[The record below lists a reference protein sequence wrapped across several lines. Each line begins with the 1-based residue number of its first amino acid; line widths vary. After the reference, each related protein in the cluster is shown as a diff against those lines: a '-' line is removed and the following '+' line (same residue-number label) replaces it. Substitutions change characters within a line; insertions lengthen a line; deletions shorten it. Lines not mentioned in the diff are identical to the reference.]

1 MPGVARRARPPTAS
15 EQPAAT
21 KTAAHQTAS
30 DLADTG
36 IGVIPS
42 GSRLAGSNIVQ
53 RVSVFAAATGIGSWP
68 GSSPREAAEI
78 VIGELHTL
86 PHLVELP
93 ARGVGADIIGRAG
106 ALLIDIGIDTV
117 PRGYRIA
124 NGRSAVV
131 RRAASLLDEDIDAL
145 EEAWEKAGLRGGTRT
160 VKVQAP
166 GPITLAAQLELPG
179 GHRAITDPG
188 ALRDLAGSLAEGVAA
203 HRAQIERRLDS
214 PVVVQFDEPSLPAAL
229 EGRLTGVT
237 SLTPVHP
244 VDESVAIGLLDDCV
258 ALVGAEVAVHSCAAG
273 LPWKGLQRS
282 GIHAISVDV
291 STLTAADLDGVGD
304 FVDSGRTVLL
314 GVVPTTPPAARP
326 SSEEVAKG
334 AVAVTDR
341 LGFAR
346 SVLRERIGITPAC
359 GLAATTPQWAR
370 TAVEL
375 AQKAADA
382 FGEDPDAI

>member
-1 MPGVARRARPPTAS
+1 
-15 EQPAAT
+15 
-21 KTAAHQTAS
+21 
-30 DLADTG
+30 
-36 IGVIPS
+36 
-42 GSRLAGSNIVQ
+42 
-53 RVSVFAAATGIGSWP
+53 VSVFAAATGIGSWP

-93 ARGVGADIIGRAG
+93 SRGIGADMIGRAG
-106 ALLIDIGIDTV
+106 ALLVDIGIDTV

-124 NGRSAVV
+124 NGRSSAV

-145 EEAWEKAGLRGGTRT
+145 EEAWEKAGLRGGSRA

-166 GPITLAAQLELPG
+166 GPITLAAALELSG
-179 GHRAITDPG
+179 GHRAITDAG
-188 ALRDLAGSLAEGVAA
+188 ALRDLAGSLAEGMAV
-203 HRAQIERRLDS
+203 HRAQLERRLET

-229 EGRLTGVT
+229 EGRLSGVT

-258 ALVGAEVAVHSCAAG
+258 GVVGGEVAMHSCAPG

-282 GIHAISVDV
+282 SIHALSVDV
-291 STLTAADLDGVGD
+291 STLTAADLDGVGE
-304 FVDSGRTVLL
+304 FVDGGRTVML
-314 GVVPTTPPAARP
+314 GVVATAAPTTRP
-326 SSEEVAKG
+326 SAEEVAKA

-359 GLAATTPQWAR
+359 GLAGATPQWAR

-382 FGEDPDAI
+382 FAEDPDAI

>member
-1 MPGVARRARPPTAS
+1 M
-15 EQPAAT
+15 
-21 KTAAHQTAS
+21 
-30 DLADTG
+30 
-36 IGVIPS
+36 
-42 GSRLAGSNIVQ
+42 
-53 RVSVFAAATGIGSWP
+53 SVFAAATGIGSWP

-78 VIGELHTL
+78 VLGELHTL

-106 ALLIDIGIDTV
+106 ALLVDIGMDTV

-131 RRAASLLDEDIDAL
+131 RRAASLLDEDTDAL
-145 EEAWEKAGLRGGTRT
+145 EEAWEKAGLRGGSRA

-166 GPITLAAQLELPG
+166 GPITLAAELELPG

-188 ALRDLAGSLAEGVAA
+188 AVRDLAESLAEGVAA
-203 HRAQIERRLDS
+203 HRAQLQRRLET
-214 PVVVQFDEPSLPAAL
+214 PVVVQFDEPLLPVAL
-229 EGRLTGVT
+229 AGRLTGVT

-244 VDESVAIGLLDDCV
+244 VDEAVAMGLLDDCA
-258 ALVGAEVAVHSCAAG
+258 ALVGAEVAVHSCAVG
-273 LPWKGLQRS
+273 LPWKALQRS
-282 GIHAISVDV
+282 GVHAVAVDV
-291 STLTAADLDGVGD
+291 SRLTAADLDGVGD

-314 GVVPTTPPAARP
+314 GVVPTTAPAVRP
-326 SSEEVAKG
+326 SAEQITKA

-359 GLAATTPQWAR
+359 GLAGATPRWAR
-370 TAVEL
+370 TAIEL

>member
-1 MPGVARRARPPTAS
+1 
-15 EQPAAT
+15 
-21 KTAAHQTAS
+21 
-30 DLADTG
+30 L
-36 IGVIPS
+36 
-42 GSRLAGSNIVQ
+42 
-53 RVSVFAAATGIGSWP
+53 
-68 GSSPREAAEI
+68 SPREAAEI
-78 VIGELHTL
+78 VIGELRSL
-86 PHLVELP
+86 SHLVELP
-93 ARGVGADIIGRAG
+93 ARGLGADMIGRAA
-106 ALLIDIGIDTV
+106 ALLVDIGIDTV

-124 NGRSAVV
+124 NGRSSVV

-179 GHRAITDPG
+179 GHRAITDSG
-188 ALRDLAGSLAEGVAA
+188 ALRDLAGSLAEGMAA
-203 HRAQIERRLDS
+203 HRAQLRRRLDS

-229 EGRLTGVT
+229 EGRLAGVT

-244 VDESVAIGLLDDCV
+244 VDESVAMGLLDDCV
-258 ALVGAEVAVHSCAAG
+258 AVVGAEVVLHSCAAG
-273 LPWKGLQRS
+273 LPWKALQRS
-282 GIHAISVDV
+282 GIHAVSVDV
-291 STLTAADLDGVGD
+291 STLTSTDLDGVGD

-314 GVVPTTPPAARP
+314 GVVPTTAPTTRP
-326 SSEEVAKG
+326 SAEEVAK
-334 AVAVTDR
+334 AAAEVTDR

-359 GLAATTPQWAR
+359 GLAGATPQWAR

-382 FGEDPDAI
+382 FAEDPDAI